1 MMEKGPDNIDSRRL
15 RPLSS
20 SKSSKSYKTLVLCII
35 KNSTP
40 SKIHT
45 LFTVSLLFY
54 IFIITK
60 DNFDTTNH
68 TAVITSRNK
77 AATGVSSSSNSNS
90 KNNNPNEPRLGDGCY
105 NILIDV
111 GGNVGVHGRFLFE
124 PEKYPDSFSSVQLF
138 RDEYGVER
146 NNLDYCVFVI
156 EANPQHWKRLDI
168 ISDAYSKL
176 GWNYHVIKA
185 AASDKNGNMT
195 FYHQGY
201 DDNQNNEWGFSNVH
215 DYQKRNESELF
226 VRDNTTI
233 NTKYHSKEIVPAIRL
248 SEWIQYHILER
259 TVPKVPPSL
268 ISMQETTMNNT
279 TGTNNTIQVK
289 PPILGMK
296 MDIEGSEYIVLPD
309 LIHSNT
315 VCQFQFIFGEFHLWF
330 APIQHSVGH
339 RVSLKTVKELMEYEW
354 AIIKIIESSRNCL
367 IRWITS
373 DDESY
378 LHDGIPLPTLP

>member
-1 MMEKGPDNIDSRRL
+1 
-15 RPLSS
+15 
-20 SKSSKSYKTLVLCII
+20 
-35 KNSTP
+35 
-40 SKIHT
+40 
-45 LFTVSLLFY
+45 
-54 IFIITK
+54 
-60 DNFDTTNH
+60 NH
-68 TAVITSRNK
+68 TAIITSRN
-77 AATGVSSSSNSNS
+77 AATGVSSSSSRRE
-90 KNNNPNEPRLGDGCY
+90 EPRLGDRCY

-138 RDEYGVER
+138 RDEYGIER

-185 AASDKNGNMT
+185 AASDINGNMT

-226 VRDNTTI
+226 DNNYTI

-248 SEWIQYHILER
+248 R
-259 TVPKVPPSL
+259 
-268 ISMQETTMNNT
+268 N
-279 TGTNNTIQVK
+279 NNTIAGK

-315 VCQFQFIFGEFHLWF
+315 LCQFQFIFGEFHFWF

-339 RVSLKTVKELMEYEW
+339 RVSLDTVKELMEYEW

-378 LHDGIPLPTLP
+378 LHDGIPLP